1 MQSTVCIE
9 PLSTVQ
15 RHFLLC
21 SVIFVPLGPVFA
33 QSANVEGAAAGA
45 TYKRTA
51 MFRLLLL

>member
-15 RHFLLC
+15 RHFLF
-21 SVIFVPLGPVFA
+21 SPSSSFPWG
-33 QSANVEGAAAGA
+33 QSLLKARMLREQLRA